1 VCDNEHTSATLGD
14 SKPLSV
20 QNSVG
25 EPIPEFCQRPEEGAK
40 VPSSCRR
47 QDSRDVL
54 PDNPTGTKDA
64 NKLYEPEGQV
74 ATWVSQ
80 ATSEASNA
88 EGLAGGSSDKKVNWA
103 SLIQHFLRE
112 FCHVAQVLEF
122 PVMVNHCG
130 REWLNL

>member
-1 VCDNEHTSATLGD
+1 VCDNEHTATSLGD

-40 VPSSCRR
+40 VPSAPRR

-54 PDNPTGTKDA
+54 PDNPIGTKDV
-64 NKLYEPEGQV
+64 NKLYESQGQV

-80 ATSEASNA
+80 SATQSCDRK
-88 EGLAGGSSDKKVNWA
+88 GLAWSSSDQKVNWA
-103 SLIQHFLRE
+103 VLIECFLRE
-112 FCHVAQVLEF
+112 FCHVADVLQF
-122 PVMVNHCG
+122 PMVVNHCG